1 MPTEDVFTALEW
13 VSTGNGLLS
22 FSFSTASDLPG
33 AVCYNS
39 PAVDNREAMGS
50 TSINVLFGCAGP
62 DVEDS
67 VFRVYNPASIPRGV
81 DRPYIY
87 VNMAMTLDGKV
98 HLGRP
103 GYLLSGSPADR
114 RSMAELRAAADA
126 VMIGA
131 GTLRVDNPVLGVCF
145 EDLREYR
152 TALGMDVDPLP
163 VVVTASGRIDENARV
178 FRTGSGRAAVLTCS
192 QADRSLLSVLEAEA
206 EVLVVGDECVDLQEA
221 VRVLGREFGVAR
233 LLVEGGPNLVANLLR
248 ERLVDEFFITLV
260 PIVKG
265 GKDTP
270 TLVEGEG
277 FGHRE
282 LPELE
287 LVSVLEAGGELFLR
301 YRAKQ

>member
-1 MPTEDVFTALEW
+1 MSSLGV
-13 VSTGNGLLS
+13 
-22 FSFSTASDLPG
+22 
-33 AVCYNS
+33 
-39 PAVDNREAMGS
+39 R
-50 TSINVLFGCAGP
+50 VLFGGAEL
-62 DVEDS
+62 DVDDP
-67 VFRVYNPASIPRGV
+67 VFKVYNPASIPRGG

-131 GTLRVDNPVLGVCF
+131 GTLRMDNPVLGVNF

-152 TALGMDVDPLP
+152 TAQGMGVEPLP
-163 VVVTASGRIDENARV
+163 VVVTASGRVDENARV
-178 FRTGSGRAAVLTCS
+178 FRTGFGRAVVLTCS
-192 QADRSLLSVLEAEA
+192 QADKSRLSVLEVRA
-206 EVLVVGDECVDLQEA
+206 EVLVIGDERVDLSKA

-233 LLVEGGPNLVANLLR
+233 LLVEGGPELVFNLLR

-260 PIVKG
+260 PVVKG
-265 GKDTP
+265 GKDTL

-277 FGHRE
+277 FKYGE
-282 LPELE
+282 LPRLD

-301 YRAKQ
+301 YRTKRESQRQ